1 MQIIVNEKIREFS
14 VPLNITEL
22 LATINLPSV
31 TGIAVAVNNQVI
43 KRDEWERFHL
53 SEGDR
58 VLVIKATQGG

>member
-43 KRDEWERFHL
+43 KRDEWERVHL